1 MESDAEMERWEQIE
15 AYLDGEMGEEE
26 RQTFEER
33 LRQDDGLAQALE
45 RARIGRLAVRQ
56 YGLRNTLQSVHAQ
69 AMAARQPVEMQT
81 AAAPSVA
88 DVPVPPAR
96 VRPLWHYASRLAAS
110 VVILLVA
117 FAAFQFF
124 TLSADLLTQ
133 GREMYV
139 AQTSRG
145 GEADEIRAQLQT
157 AYAQGDYQK
166 FIQLYESQP
175 AVSGTEQNET
185 NLMAG
190 NAYLALNQPQKAAA
204 CFRQIQ
210 VANAASAEKPFEEDA
225 EYYLA
230 LSLLKQN
237 RIAEAQ
243 LLFAQIRQDSEHP
256 YHSQVSWWWMQQLQW
271 LKWKE

>member
-1 MESDAEMERWEQIE
+1 MERWEQIE

-26 RQTFEER
+26 RQAFEER
-33 LRQDDGLAQALE
+33 IRLDDGMAQSLE

-69 AMAARQPVEMQT
+69 AMAARQPVEMPT

-88 DVPVPPAR
+88 DVPVPTTR
-96 VRPLWHYASRLAAS
+96 VRPLWHYASRIAAS
-110 VVILLVA
+110 LVILFVA

-124 TLSADLLTQ
+124 TLSADRLTQ
-133 GREMYV
+133 GQEMYV

-145 GEADEIRAQLQT
+145 GEADEVKAQLQT
-157 AYAQGDYQK
+157 AYAQGDYRQ

-190 NAYLALNQPQKAAA
+190 NTYLALNQPHQAEA
-204 CFRQIQ
+204 CFRKIQ
-210 VANAASAEKPFEEDA
+210 AANTASAEKPFEEDA

-243 LLFAQIRQDSEHP
+243 SLFVQIRQNPEHP
-256 YHSQVSWWWMQQLQW
+256 YHSQVSWWWMQRLQW